1 MGHVVAGTC
10 SWTEK
15 TMVERWYPHGVSSAE
30 DRLRYYASRF
40 DTVEVDS
47 SFYAIPR
54 REYAEAW
61 ARRTPPGFVF
71 HVKAFGMMTGHEVDE
86 RALPP
91 EMRDVGYEYA
101 VTSHGRVRNP
111 EARMVDHA
119 FEIFSDAIRPLREAG
134 RMGGVLLQYPPWY
147 TARDREETERV
158 LGRIDY
164 AIGQLAPLPV
174 FVEFRHATWAA
185 ERALGR
191 AARFLAER
199 GAGLV
204 AVDAPRMADGSAMPP
219 VSVATGPLG
228 YVRFHGRNAAT
239 WGMRTASAAD
249 RFDYL
254 YSEEELAEWARPIRR
269 LAEQTERTW
278 VMFNNCKYDYAPRNA
293 AQMAEILGDLVA
305 CRPGGVPTGEPA
317 SPLEERDAEGKACD
331 APDDRDSGEQLGLG
345 I

>member
-15 TMVERWYPHGVSSAE
+15 TMIERWYPHGVSSAE
-30 DRLRYYASRF
+30 ERLRYYASRF

-61 ARRTPPGFVF
+61 ARRTPPGFIF

-91 EMRDVGYEYA
+91 EMRDVGYEYT
-101 VTSHGRVRNP
+101 VTSHGRVRSP
-111 EARMVDHA
+111 EARMVDHS
-119 FEIFSDAIRPLREAG
+119 FEIFSDAIQPLREAG

-164 AIGQLAPLPV
+164 AIGQLSPVPV
-174 FVEFRHATWAA
+174 FVEFRHSSWAE
-185 ERALGR
+185 ERTLEK

-204 AVDAPRMADGSAMPP
+204 AVDAPRVGDGSSMPP

-254 YSEEELAEWARPIRR
+254 YSDEELAEWVQPIRR

-293 AQMAEILGDLVA
+293 ARMAEILGDVIA
-305 CRPGGVPTGEPA
+305 CRSGGARTGEPVA
-317 SPLEERDAEGKACD
+317 PLDPRDGRRVADACD
-331 APDDRDSGEQLGLG
+331 GYPESGEQLGLG